1 MQARL
6 TWGLAAVVVMTFAA
20 ARPGAGGWAVI
31 TLKDVPE
38 YMVAGKSVS
47 LTYAVRQHGVQLT
60 PGLSGWIEARDA
72 GGGLV
77 KAAASPAA
85 DTGYYLAKLT
95 LPTAGDW
102 TLTVH
107 GGFWESKSAAFSMR
121 VVPGGADPIKLT
133 AVERG
138 KALMAAKGC
147 VTCHTHQGV
156 SNPTG
161 LRFAPDLTT
170 ARLAPA
176 SLKTFLADP
185 SIKPPSRPGLVMPN
199 LQLTHTEIGALVA
212 FLSPEPAQ
220 AAVAR

>member
-6 TWGLAAVVVMTFAA
+6 SWGLAAAVIVTLAL
-20 ARPGAGGWAVI
+20 ARLGAGGWAVV

-38 YMVAGKSVS
+38 YLVAGTPVS

-60 PGLSGWIEARDA
+60 PGLPGWIEARDT
-72 GGGLV
+72 GGVVV
-77 KAAASPAA
+77 KGKALPAS

-102 TLTVH
+102 TLIVH
-107 GGFWESKSAAFSMR
+107 SGFWESKSAAFSIR
-121 VVPGGADPIKLT
+121 VVASGAEPIKVT
-133 AVERG
+133 PVERG

-147 VTCHTHQGV
+147 VTCHTHEGV

-161 LRFAPDLTT
+161 LRFAPDLTA
-170 ARLAPA
+170 ARLAPEY
-176 SLKTFLADP
+176 LKSFLADP
-185 SIKPPSRPGLVMPN
+185 SIKAPSRPGFVMPN

-212 FLSPEPAQ
+212 FLSPEPRPS
-220 AAVAR
+220 AAAR